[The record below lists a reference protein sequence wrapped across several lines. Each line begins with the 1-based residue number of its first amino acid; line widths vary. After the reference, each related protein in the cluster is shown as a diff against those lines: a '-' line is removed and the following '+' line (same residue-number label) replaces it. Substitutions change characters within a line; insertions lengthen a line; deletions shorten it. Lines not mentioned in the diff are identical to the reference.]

1 MFTLSIRSIFAFLKG
16 PGTPWGLNASNVGA
30 TQVTLEWKEPE
41 LMTKE
46 GLSYRVSFTKAIRGC
61 ET

>member
-1 MFTLSIRSIFAFLKG
+1 MFTLKFIFAFLIG

-46 GLSYRVSFTKAIRGC
+46 GLSYRVSFTKAIK
-61 ET
+61 

>member
-1 MFTLSIRSIFAFLKG
+1 MFTLSIRSIVAFFKG

-30 TQVTLEWKEPE
+30 IQVTLEWKEPE

-46 GLSYRVSFTKAIRGC
+46 GFSYRVSFTKAIRGC